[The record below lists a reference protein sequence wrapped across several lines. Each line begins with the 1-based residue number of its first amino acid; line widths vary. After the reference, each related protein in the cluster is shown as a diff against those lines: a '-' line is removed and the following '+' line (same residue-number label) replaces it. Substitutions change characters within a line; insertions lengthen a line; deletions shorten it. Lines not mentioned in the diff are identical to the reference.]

1 MTYVRVLLFLRK
13 KKPITAIDKNSV
25 DDLFN
30 DLEDFDDASTAFDS
44 DEVIQQGYL
53 SVEIALG
60 TSTRGTVDGWNPA
73 ITTWDV

>member
-60 TSTRGTVDGWNPA
+60 TSTRGTVDG
-73 ITTWDV
+73 